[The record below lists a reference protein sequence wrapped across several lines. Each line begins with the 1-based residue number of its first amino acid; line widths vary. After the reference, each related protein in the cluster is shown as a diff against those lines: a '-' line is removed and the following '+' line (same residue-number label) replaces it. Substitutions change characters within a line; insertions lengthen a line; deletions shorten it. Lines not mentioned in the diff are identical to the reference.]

1 MVHLSYTVINS
12 CGTGC
17 EQLMIIS
24 QCISQCIPARVSV
37 HKSGQSGRVSA
48 WVWNENKVAGYTYI
62 VDRYRLLCMLC
73 TIGICKVD
81 GVDYRNTKCIS
92 LWIAV
97 NLHNL
102 HKAIVD
108 GNILAGVLTSSL
120 GVVPE
125 TSHSFNVDS
134 SSQWIA

>member
-1 MVHLSYTVINS
+1 MWKTLWMILLMFWNEMIKFWCRTWACAVHLSYTVIYS

-37 HKSGQSGRVSA
+37 HKSGQSGRVTA

-62 VDRYRLLCMLC
+62 LNRYRLLCMLC
-73 TIGICKVD
+73 TIGICKDD
-81 GVDYRNTKCIS
+81 GVDYKNTKCIS
-92 LWIAV
+92 LWNSV

-102 HKAIVD
+102 HKD
-108 GNILAGVLTSSL
+108 ILMYS
-120 GVVPE
+120 
-125 TSHSFNVDS
+125 
-134 SSQWIA
+134 WW